1 MRGGKHC
8 PVEKRKNILPLKKK
22 ERIALIGEFAERPR
36 YQGAGSSIVNPTK
49 LESFLDA
56 VKESELDCIGY
67 AKGYDRYGKRKKRLE
82 NAAAELAEKMDTI
95 LFFAGLDEVSE
106 AEGIDRRNMKLPSNQ
121 LELLERLYALN
132 KKVIV
137 VLSCGSAVE
146 FDAVER
152 ADAIVHA
159 YLGGQA
165 GARALLNVLTGKV
178 TPSGKLSESY
188 PYSYEDCPS
197 ARYFPGKRRRP
208 NTAKGLLWGI
218 GIMRRQ
224 RCPSVIRSATGSVT
238 PLSNIPI
245 SK

>member
-1 MRGGKHC
+1 
-8 PVEKRKNILPLKKK
+8 
-22 ERIALIGEFAERPR
+22 
-36 YQGAGSSIVNPTK
+36 
-49 LESFLDA
+49 
-56 VKESELDCIGY
+56 
-67 AKGYDRYGKRKKRLE
+67 
-82 NAAAELAEKMDTI
+82 MDTI

-165 GARALLNVLTGKV
+165 GARAAQRFDGQGNPERQAFGE
-178 TPSGKLSESY
+178 LS
-188 PYSYEDCPS
+188 
-197 ARYFPGKRRRP
+197 
-208 NTAKGLLWGI
+208 
-218 GIMRRQ
+218 
-224 RCPSVIRSATGSVT
+224 V
-238 PLSNIPI
+238 
-245 SK
+245 